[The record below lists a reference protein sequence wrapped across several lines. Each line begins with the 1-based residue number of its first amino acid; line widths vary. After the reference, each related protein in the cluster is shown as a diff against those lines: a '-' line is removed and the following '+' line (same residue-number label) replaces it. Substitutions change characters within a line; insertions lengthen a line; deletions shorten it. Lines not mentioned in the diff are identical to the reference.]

1 MSLFS
6 DIKYKSE
13 YEAWLGKVE
22 LAGFETCG
30 ILWDCDADYL
40 SEAYEKSEPNNGPV
54 LLELQIESADGKPP
68 AKEQEAAFEYLCA
81 NEDSIAKAA
90 LKYALQQCKSAYYPE
105 SLPETKTLQ
114 GEKRELRKR
123 LNTLDG
129 FCELVE
135 PNTVTILSEH
145 KNKVAYIAF
154 DFRTS
159 LDYEHGFS
167 VLTHRRKAVNWA
179 GAGERGGGP
188 PATISPEGQDLI
200 KKSIDCEALYLDLV
214 SQVVDLKSA
223 ERLAEDIAQVEAE
236 SKVLYN
242 ETSRLFIPNSPQDQK
257 HSRILSQRFSEF
269 QRIWKKCPEAAKH
282 LNLYL
287 KKCLAWKNSRS

>member
-1 MSLFS
+1 MSII
-6 DIKYKSE
+6 DKINYDPE

-22 LAGFETCG
+22 LSGFESCG
-30 ILWDCDADYL
+30 IMWDCAVDYL

-54 LLELQIESADGKPP
+54 LLQLQIESVDGKPP
-68 AKEQEAAFEYLCA
+68 TKEQEAAFEYLCA
-81 NEDSIAKAA
+81 NENSIAKAA
-90 LKYALQQCKSAYYPE
+90 LKYAFQQCKSAYYSE

-135 PNTVTILSEH
+135 PNTITILSEH
-145 KNKVAYIAF
+145 KYKVAYIAF

-167 VLTHRRKAVNWA
+167 ILTHRRKAVNWA

-188 PATISPEGQDLI
+188 PETISPEDQELI
-200 KKSIDCEALYLDLV
+200 KKSIDCEEHYLELV
-214 SQVVDLKSA
+214 SKVIDLESA
-223 ERLAEDIAQVEAE
+223 EQLAADIANVETE
-236 SKVLYN
+236 SKALINQTY
-242 ETSRLFIPNSPQDQK
+242 RLFVPNSPQEQK
-257 HSRILSQRFSEF
+257 QSAILEQRFPEF
-269 QRIWKKCPEAAKH
+269 QRIWKDCPEAAQH

-287 KKCLAWKNSRS
+287 SECTAWKNSRS